1 MNRLDHLNE
10 IINEVVQRIQSQ
22 QNSFEVEA
30 SGRHVHLSRKDID
43 ALFGPGYQL
52 TKVKE
57 LSQPGQYVCKERIT
71 IAGPKG
77 LFQNVVIL
85 GPERAESQVEVSM
98 TDTRILGSRVPVRES
113 GKIEGTPGV
122 VLMNGESAVQL
133 DKGLIVAKRHIH
145 MTPEDAD
152 KNQVVNG
159 QTVKVRVEASRPL
172 IFDDVVVRVSPDFA
186 TYMHIDYDEANACG
200 LNKGDRGYICK

>member
-71 IAGPKG
+71 VAGPKG

>member
-71 IAGPKG
+71 VAGPKG

-113 GKIEGTPGV
+113 GKIEGSPGV

>member
-1 MNRLDHLNE
+1 MDHLNE

-71 IAGPKG
+71 VAGPKG

-133 DKGLIVAKRHIH
+133 EKGLIVAKRHIH

>member
-1 MNRLDHLNE
+1 
-10 IINEVVQRIQSQ
+10 
-22 QNSFEVEA
+22 
-30 SGRHVHLSRKDID
+30 
-43 ALFGPGYQL
+43 
-52 TKVKE
+52 
-57 LSQPGQYVCKERIT
+57 
-71 IAGPKG
+71 
-77 LFQNVVIL
+77 
-85 GPERAESQVEVSM
+85 M

-113 GKIEGTPGV
+113 GKIEGTPSV

-133 DKGLIVAKRHIH
+133 DKGLIVAKRHVH
-145 MTPEDAD
+145 MTPEDAN

>member
-22 QNSFEVEA
+22 QQSFEVEA

-71 IAGPKG
+71 VAGPKG

-85 GPERAESQVEVSM
+85 GPERPESQVEVSM

-133 DKGLIVAKRHIH
+133 SKGLIVAKRHIH
-145 MTPEDAD
+145 MTPEDAN

-159 QTVKVRVEASRPL
+159 QTVKVRVEGSRPL

>member
-1 MNRLDHLNE
+1 MDHLNE

-22 QNSFEVEA
+22 QHSFEVES

-71 IAGPKG
+71 VAGPKG

-113 GKIEGTPGV
+113 GKIEGTPSV

-133 DKGLIVAKRHIH
+133 DKGLIVAKRHVH
-145 MTPEDAD
+145 MTPEDAN

>member
-1 MNRLDHLNE
+1 MDHLNE

-71 IAGPKG
+71 VAGPKG

-113 GKIEGTPGV
+113 GKIEGSPGV

>member
-71 IAGPKG
+71 VAGPKG

-113 GKIEGTPGV
+113 GKIEGTPSV

-133 DKGLIVAKRHIH
+133 DKGLIVAKRHVH

>member
-71 IAGPKG
+71 VAGPKG

-133 DKGLIVAKRHIH
+133 EKGLIVAKRHIH